1 MEECNMKKHI
11 WMALIMA
18 VCMMSCTLPEGHKQ
32 TISAGVLEYDSLSIP
47 IDYPYLGFYYRI
59 SCYEEGGNLYCAGYN
74 HLMHSIEV
82 FDLTNRCTVQSYE
95 LEPEGPNAVL
105 KNQISD
111 FLVNDSLFV
120 FRGFRN
126 DVKVLSRKD
135 GALRKTIM
143 TLSPEDNYQLN
154 FRGTRDGTYGGFEM
168 QWEEQ
173 KIVMPLFTKQKQTME
188 DRLALSVDLYTEEAE
203 ILPLS
208 YPEEMKEDLGCYGSL
223 TFPDFTTSEDRW
235 VYNFAYSSRVY
246 IYRKE
251 TGEVQVLDMKSNTT
265 PNQASFN
272 DSNLKERNLRKNAEY
287 ESTTL
292 RFGSVYY
299 DKTADV
305 YVRMHHA
312 GKEKIMDKRK
322 SYLMVHRC
330 KTGETLEYEL
340 PEDLSPQYF
349 VADGCLYIELK
360 NSDDVCLRFAVV
372 DLNLE

>member
-18 VCMMSCTLPEGHKQ
+18 VCMMSCTLPEGHQQ

-47 IDYPYLGFYYRI
+47 IDYPYLGFYYQI

-82 FDLTNRCTVQSYE
+82 FDLTNRCTIQSYE

-143 TLSPEDNYQLN
+143 TLSLEDNYQLN

-349 VADGCLYIELK
+349 VADGRLYIELK
-360 NSDDVCLRFAVV
+360 NPDDVCLRFAVV
-372 DLNLE
+372 DLNLK